1 MKKSSLKTK
10 LVLHGETI
18 RALIGGELEG
28 VVGGDDALAAA
39 RQEETGCT
47 GVTKIGSGCVSAL
60 VEPGE
65 WRR

>member
-1 MKKSSLKTK
+1 MKKSILKSK

-18 RALIGGELEG
+18 RALTRSELEG
-28 VVGGDDALAAA
+28 LVAGDPGAAA

-47 GVTKIGSGCVSAL
+47 TVTKIGSGCASAL

-65 WRR
+65 WRH